1 MEASLFGEMK
11 CKCLTVEEGTG
22 LPMLAGKELR
32 EASYDVC
39 EVPLKSIHSM
49 CLTVPLLVI

>member
-1 MEASLFGEMK
+1 VEASLLGEMK
-11 CKCLTVEEGTG
+11 CKCLTVEGTG

-39 EVPLKSIHSM
+39 EVLLNSIHSM
-49 CLTVPLLVI
+49 CLTVPLLG